1 MIYFKMTSYTEP
13 FKEMNIEY
21 PVSFG
26 TTLDLEGEVMYEN
39 THFTDKTKA
48 IECQKSNLLAGIESC
63 NQIIQEAQKT
73 IDQFESQKDRY
84 YVYYTKIVRD
94 KIYEK

>member
-1 MIYFKMTSYTEP
+1 MIYFKMISYTQP
-13 FKEMNIEY
+13 FKEMNIEN
-21 PVSFG
+21 PVTFG
-26 TTLDLEGEVMYEN
+26 VTLDLDGEVMYEN
-39 THFTDKTKA
+39 THFTDKAKA

-63 NQIIQEAQKT
+63 SKIIQETQKT

-94 KIYEK
+94 QIYEK